1 MCGTL
6 PRMSPAR
13 ARRRRRPRIASTLL
27 VAGLLVG
34 VGALGAY
41 ALGRLELVPPLGGR
55 IPTVAYDAYRTAAAA
70 APSITDSCAVDWTIL
85 AGIAQVESRHGRI
98 DGDHDVAADGDVVP
112 PIRGR
117 PLDGSR
123 GTQTIV
129 DTDGGEFDGDPD
141 WDRAMG
147 PLQFIPTTW
156 SELGRDGNGDGEA
169 DPDNLYDASLTAVA
183 HLCLREPG
191 DYGDRGQL
199 RRALIAYNASG
210 RYADDVLDWIDRYQ
224 ASPLDEVLEK
234 PDADEI

>member
-1 MCGTL
+1 M
-6 PRMSPAR
+6 PR
-13 ARRRRRPRIASTLL
+13 
-27 VAGLLVG
+27 
-34 VGALGAY
+34 
-41 ALGRLELVPPLGGR
+41 
-55 IPTVAYDAYRTAAAA
+55 VAYDAYTTAAVA
-70 APSITDSCAVDWTIL
+70 APTVREACEVDWAIL

-98 DGDHDVAADGDVVP
+98 DNRHEVASDGDVEP

-117 PLDGSR
+117 ALDGSR

-129 DTDGGEFDGDPD
+129 DTDDGELDGDPE

-156 SELGRDGNGDGEA
+156 SELGRDGNDDGTA
-169 DPDNLYDASLTAVA
+169 DPDNLYDAALTAVA

-210 RYADDVLDWIDRYQ
+210 RYADEVLGGIDRYQ
-224 ASPLDEVLEK
+224 DSPLVEILDEE
-234 PDADEI
+234 DA